1 MSKQQT
7 LEIVERSSGF
17 WVVDDCGV
25 AWDQPFDSL
34 DEALKKL
41 ESMSEDKENQIS
53 KCVLCG
59 DDYRGWGNN
68 PEPVKSFDDGQCC
81 NSCNAVYVIPARLGS
96 HRWEKHP

>member
-1 MSKQQT
+1 MVGEKVSPLTHRTNSMSKQQT

-41 ESMSEDKENQIS
+41 EQLEDE
-53 KCVLCG
+53 
-59 DDYRGWGNN
+59 
-68 PEPVKSFDDGQCC
+68 
-81 NSCNAVYVIPARLGS
+81 
-96 HRWEKHP
+96 